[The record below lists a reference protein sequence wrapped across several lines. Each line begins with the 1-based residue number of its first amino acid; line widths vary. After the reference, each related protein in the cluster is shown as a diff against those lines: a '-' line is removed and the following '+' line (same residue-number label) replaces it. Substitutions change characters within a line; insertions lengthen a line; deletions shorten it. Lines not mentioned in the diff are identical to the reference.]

1 MKRTAEELLSDISWV
16 QDSALY
22 NRAILELL
30 GSLGKKPFSIDRAQ
44 ALHELMHDLAEND
57 AEGMRPVVEHVTLF
71 DIAVANARSQFGAD
85 AMNAEEA
92 IRELLADELGYEPS
106 EATVREVLKQVRGEK
121 EDER

>member
-22 NRAILELL
+22 NRAIPELL
-30 GSLGKKPFSIDRAQ
+30 GSLGTPPFSIDRVP
-44 ALHELMHDLAEND
+44 ALHERMHDLAAHD

-71 DIAVANARSQFGAD
+71 DIAVANARSQFVAD

-121 EDER
+121 E